1 MTAPPPVPPDLAMEL
16 LDSAADTVIAAHNG
30 LQARVNLARA
40 AGASEQWIHARIR
53 RVWRT
58 AAGDASCDPA
68 VAAVVHEFT
77 TRPTTTTGAR

>member
-53 RVWRT
+53 LRWRK
-58 AAGDASCDPA
+58 AARDSTCDPT
-68 VAAVVHEFT
+68 VAAIVHELT
-77 TRPTTTTGAR
+77 TTPTTTGAR